1 MERAGSFRSRG
12 EQMAIRSRKN
22 QHQVHRLAALVAAA
36 LPGIGQVQ
44 AETATEQYRLPE
56 MVVTEQ
62 SGSSYK
68 VSRSANSKLTQPLL
82 DTPKT
87 VQVISQQVMREQ
99 GATSLME
106 ALRNTPGITL
116 QMGENGNTAL
126 GDTFTMRGFSTQN
139 STFLDGVR
147 DLGAISRDVFNLEQ
161 VEIIKGPSG
170 SDSGRGSAS
179 GYINL
184 ISKLPTLEDR
194 ISGSI
199 GYGSADRKAI
209 GADINQQFGEG
220 SAMRLN
226 LVRRDGGVDGRD
238 QVENS
243 NVGVAPSLAF
253 GLDGDTRVFVYSQH
267 VRQENVPDGG
277 VPAIGVDGF
286 YSATPALNAGRKV
299 DRDSFYG
306 ATGDYE
312 DAQADMFTVKL
323 EHDLN
328 DVTTL
333 RNLSRW
339 GRSSTER
346 VLTGAGNGLTAVDPA
361 NPDSWTVTRS
371 RQYSDQDNQVLA
383 NLTSLNTEFETFG
396 LRNSL
401 AAGLELAREE
411 QVIRPGAFAAG
422 TPAANLYNP
431 NPRDPM
437 WKATKTGAE
446 NSGETRT
453 AALYVFDTL
462 QLDEQWSINGG
473 LRYED
478 YETDYKTR
486 TATGDVSTLNASDRL
501 LSWNAGVVFKPLPNG
516 SIYLSYGD
524 SQTPPG
530 NNFTVSAVAGNIN
543 NPSAKP
549 QETRH
554 LELGTK
560 WDVLDERLSLTLATY
575 RTENNNQV
583 TQDEVTLASV
593 QEGKLR
599 VDGVEL
605 GAVGRLS
612 DNWQITA
619 GVAHMKTKQL
629 DQQSVAAA
637 TGVVTETTGVR
648 WSPEWSATLWSTYT
662 LGKLTL
668 GGGARY
674 MDEQDRLITSG
685 VAVNPATTSLASVPS
700 YWVADAMASYQLSEH
715 VNLRLNVNNL
725 FDEEYFLVNNGGS
738 RILYGEPRSAM
749 LTTELSF

>member
-1 MERAGSFRSRG
+1 MS
-12 EQMAIRSRKN
+12 IRSRK
-22 QHQVHRLAALVAAA
+22 HFKRSHLALLIAAA
-36 LPGIGQVQ
+36 VPGMAFAAQNGSAQEQLNLPATTVTSK
-44 AETATEQYRLPE
+44 AEVP
-56 MVVTEQ
+56 
-62 SGSSYK
+62 YK
-68 VSRSANSKLTQPLL
+68 VSKSANSKMTQPLL

-99 GATSLME
+99 GATTLME
-106 ALRNTPGITL
+106 ALRNTPGITM

-126 GDTFTMRGFSTQN
+126 GDTFMMRGFSTQS
-139 STFLDGVR
+139 STVLDGVR

-161 VEIIKGPSG
+161 VEVIKGPSG

-184 ISKLPTLEDR
+184 ISKLPTLEDS
-194 ISGSI
+194 INGSI
-199 GYGSADRKAI
+199 GYGTADRKAVS
-209 GADINQQFGEG
+209 ADINQSLGDG
-220 SAMRLN
+220 SAARLN

-238 QVENS
+238 YVENT
-243 NVGVAPSLAF
+243 NFGVAPSIAF
-253 GLDGDTRVFVYSQH
+253 GLNGDTRVYVYSQH

-286 YSATPALNAGRKV
+286 YSATAALNAGRKV
-299 DRDSFYG
+299 DRNNFYG

-339 GRSSTER
+339 GRSTTER
-346 VLTGAGNGLTAVDPA
+346 VLTGAGNGMTAV
-361 NPDSWTVTRS
+361 NPVNPSTWTVTRS
-371 RQYSDQDNQVLA
+371 RQYSDQDNKILA
-383 NLTSLNTEFETFG
+383 NLTSLNTEFDTFG
-396 LRNSL
+396 LRNSF
-401 AAGLELAREE
+401 AGGLEFAREE

-431 NPRDPM
+431 SVHDAM
-437 WKATKTGAE
+437 WNATKTGAK
-446 NSGETRT
+446 NSGETTT
-453 AALYVFDTL
+453 AALYAFDTL
-462 QLDEQWSINGG
+462 HLNEQWSINGG

-486 TATGDVSTLNASDRL
+486 TAAGVVSKLNASDEL
-501 LSWNAGVVFKPLPNG
+501 VSWNAGVVFKPLPNG
-516 SIYLSYGD
+516 SVYLSYGD

-554 LELGTK
+554 VELGTK
-560 WDVLDERLSLTLATY
+560 WDVLDERLSLTLAAY
-575 RTENNNQV
+575 HTENENQV
-583 TQDEVTLASV
+583 TQDEVTLASI
-593 QEGKLR
+593 QEGKLQ

-629 DQQSVAAA
+629 DQQSVTA
-637 TGVVTETTGVR
+637 GVVTETVGVR
-648 WSPEWSATLWSTYT
+648 WSPEWSATLWTTYT

-700 YWVADAMASYQLSEH
+700 YWVADAMASYQINKN

-725 FDEEYFLVNNGGS
+725 LDEDYFLVNNGGS

-749 LTTELSF
+749 LTTELAF